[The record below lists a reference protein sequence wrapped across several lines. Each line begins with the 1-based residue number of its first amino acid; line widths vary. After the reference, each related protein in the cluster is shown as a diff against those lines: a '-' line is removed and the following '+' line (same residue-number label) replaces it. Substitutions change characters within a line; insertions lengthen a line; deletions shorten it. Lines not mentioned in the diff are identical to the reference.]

1 MPEINHKPPSAKVK
15 RAIGALFSGEAKNQR
30 EAAEIAGMWAPHLSK
45 ALSRP
50 TVREYI
56 ASTIHH
62 RLTSTGAM
70 LASRVVEALV
80 ETAESEYVRADL
92 AKWLLALNGVKPAS
106 DRVSR
111 PSEAISLTINLG
123 AERIEVG
130 KSQPIDITPQPTE
143 VVASVPAVIEQ
154 DQ

>member
-1 MPEINHKPPSAKVK
+1 MADPIIEHKPPGAKVK
-15 RAIGALFSGEAKNQR
+15 RAIAALFSGEAKTQK
-30 EAAEIAGMWAPHLSK
+30 EAAAIAGMWAPHLSK

-62 RLTSTGAM
+62 KLSTTGAM

-92 AKWLLALNGVKPAS
+92 AKWLLALNGVKPS
-106 DRVSR
+106 NDRATTNVGSV
-111 PSEAISLTINLG
+111 SLTINLG
-123 AERIEVG
+123 TEKLEVG
-130 KSQPIDITPQPTE
+130 KAQVIDVTPQSADNT
-143 VVASVPAVIEQ
+143 
-154 DQ
+154 